1 MFVVRISADR
11 PWEAGMPITEHHKR
25 KRGVNLALAALL
37 LGLVLLFFAITLVKF
52 GGGS

>member
-1 MFVVRISADR
+1 M
-11 PWEAGMPITEHHKR
+11 TEQHKR

>member
-1 MFVVRISADR
+1 MGRIVDSR
-11 PWEAGMPITEHHKR
+11 MPITEHHKR